1 MILRVRRCRVSL
13 IAVALTA
20 ALAGCQNVRVKLGE
34 PPSGAVAAAPAAAP
48 AAKTSLPNPG
58 DIPGGQVTVR
68 RGETIYQVSQRTGA
82 PVRDLIDANHLRPPY
97 RLAAGRTLVVPRT
110 PTHVVQRG
118 ETLYS
123 IAEAEGVELYSL
135 ARMNELMRPFA
146 VTQGQVLKLPPTVSR
161 SLAPPPP
168 PPAPPPGKPEIAT
181 TQLPPVTAPVGAQ
194 AIGSPGPPPQKPEVA
209 SLPPPTQSPAT
220 ARAPEA
226 ALPVPPPR
234 AGRFMWPVQGRVIGR
249 YGTSASGTH
258 NDGINIAAP
267 KGTPVRAA
275 DAGVVAYA
283 GNELR
288 GYGNLVLIKHAGGW
302 MTAYAHNGSILV
314 KRGEVVKRGQKI
326 ATVGATGIVSQ
337 PQLHFEIRKGTQV
350 LDPDQYL
357 SGTQASVN
365 R

>member
-1 MILRVRRCRVSL
+1 MILRARRRCVSML
-13 IAVALTA
+13 ALALTA
-20 ALAGCQNVRVKLGE
+20 ALVGCQNVRVKLGE
-34 PPSGAVAAAPAAAP
+34 PPSSSAAAAPATAP
-48 AAKTSLPNPG
+48 AAKPSFPNPG
-58 DIPGGQVTVR
+58 NIPGGQVTAR

-97 RLAAGRTLVVPRT
+97 RLAAGRALVVPRT

-118 ETLYS
+118 ETLRS
-123 IAEAEGVELYSL
+123 IAEAEGVELYSV
-135 ARMNELMRPFA
+135 ARMNELTPPFA
-146 VTQGQVLKLPPTVSR
+146 VTQGQVLKLPPTT
-161 SLAPPPP
+161 P
-168 PPAPPPGKPEIAT
+168 PPAPPLGKPEIAT
-181 TQLPPVTAPVGAQ
+181 TQLPPATAPVGSQ
-194 AIGSPGPPPQKPEVA
+194 AIG
-209 SLPPPTQSPAT
+209 TPAAPA

-226 ALPVPPPR
+226 ALPAPPPR
-234 AGRFMWPVQGRVIGR
+234 GGRFIWPVRGRVIGR

-267 KGTPVRAA
+267 KGAPVRAA

-302 MTAYAHNGSILV
+302 MTAYAHNGSVLV
-314 KRGEVVKRGQKI
+314 KRGEVVKRGQEI

-337 PQLHFEIRKGTQV
+337 PPLHFEIRQGSQV
-350 LDPDQYL
+350 LHPGQYL
-357 SGTQASVN
+357 AGPQASAG

>member
-1 MILRVRRCRVSL
+1 MILRARRRCVSML
-13 IAVALTA
+13 ALALTA
-20 ALAGCQNVRVKLGE
+20 ALVGCQNVRVKLGE
-34 PPSGAVAAAPAAAP
+34 PPSSSAAAAPATAP
-48 AAKTSLPNPG
+48 AAKPSFPNPG
-58 DIPGGQVTVR
+58 NIPGGQVTVR

-97 RLAAGRTLVVPRT
+97 RLAAGRALVVPRT

-118 ETLYS
+118 ETLRS
-123 IAEAEGVELYSL
+123 IAEAEGVELYSV
-135 ARMNELMRPFA
+135 ARMNELTPPFA
-146 VTQGQVLKLPPTVSR
+146 VTQGQVLKLPPTVAR
-161 SLAPPPP
+161 PLAP
-168 PPAPPPGKPEIAT
+168 AT
-181 TQLPPVTAPVGAQ
+181 
-194 AIGSPGPPPQKPEVA
+194 PPQKPEVA
-209 SLPPPTQSPAT
+209 SLPPPGQTPAAPA

-226 ALPVPPPR
+226 ALPAPPPR
-234 AGRFMWPVQGRVIGR
+234 GGRFIWPVRGRVIGR

-267 KGTPVRAA
+267 KGAPVRAA

-302 MTAYAHNGSILV
+302 MTAYAHNGSVLV
-314 KRGEVVKRGQKI
+314 KRGEVVKRGQEI

-337 PQLHFEIRKGTQV
+337 PPLHFEIRQGSQV
-350 LDPDQYL
+350 LHPGQYL
-357 SGTQASVN
+357 AGPQASAG